1 MAPTVPIDLPPD
13 AILAIVE
20 RFKHLSKV
28 AMHDVFGRIPYAWQV
43 EIISHLSMM
52 KKIGTFIRP
61 GAVLL
66 IWPTGGGKSSV
77 RDVYS
82 VMCAGVSLTINPLL
96 SLGADQTE
104 KNWKNASQNGGP
116 VHWFHLN
123 ELRCPQAQRLLSER
137 KLSLSV
143 DTHTTIFIFS
153 SPQALV
159 KNKVWRTMID
169 SLIAKRLLS
178 MLCVD
183 EVHLFVQFELTL

>member
-28 AMHDVFGRIPYAWQV
+28 AMHDMFGRIPYEWQV

-52 KKIGTFIRP
+52 KTIGTFI
-61 GAVLL
+61 L
-66 IWPTGGGKSSV
+66 IQPTCGGKPSV

-82 VMCAGVSLTINPLL
+82 VMCAGLSLTITPLL

-104 KNWKNASQNGGP
+104 KIWKNASQNGGP
-116 VHWFHLN
+116 VHSFHLDK
-123 ELRCPQAQRLLSER
+123 LRCPQAHRLLSER
-137 KLSLSV
+137 ILSLSV

-153 SPQALV
+153 SQQALV
-159 KNKVWRTMID
+159 NNKV
-169 SLIAKRLLS
+169 
-178 MLCVD
+178 
-183 EVHLFVQFELTL
+183 